1 MRPGR
6 LGLHE
11 WREYMAA
18 LYSTKAERS
27 ALFAIVEGGAQA
39 QRVVSIVMYGHVVSR
54 ADVL

>member
-1 MRPGR
+1 MRSGR